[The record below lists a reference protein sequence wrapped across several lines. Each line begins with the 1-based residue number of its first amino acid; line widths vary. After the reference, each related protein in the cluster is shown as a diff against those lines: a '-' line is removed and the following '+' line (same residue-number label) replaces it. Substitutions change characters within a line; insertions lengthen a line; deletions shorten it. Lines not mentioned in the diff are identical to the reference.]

1 MKLENKVALITGSGS
16 GMGRGS
22 AQLFSQ
28 EGAKICVVDIDA
40 QSGAQTVDLIKQNGG
55 KAIFVR
61 ADVSRAEDAEK
72 MIKATVDAFGRL
84 DILFNN
90 AAIAMAMTPAEEVSE
105 DVWDRIMNINVK
117 GIFLGCKYAIPVMK
131 AQGGGVIINTASVSA
146 VRPRP
151 GLSAYT
157 ASKGAAILLTK
168 GLAIELAPHQI
179 RVNCINPGPADT
191 PMLPKF
197 LDDSGVQDAKFE
209 KAKQGFIAG
218 LPLGRLLTPQDIARA
233 ALFLASNDAAL
244 ITGVALEVDAGR
256 GI

>member
-1 MKLENKVALITGSGS
+1 MKLKNKVALITGSGS

-28 EGAKICVVDIDA
+28 EGAKICVVDIDFKN
-40 QSGAQTVDLIKQNGG
+40 GEQTVDLIKQRGG
-55 KAIFVR
+55 EAIFAQ
-61 ADVSRAEDAEK
+61 ADVSSAVDAEK
-72 MIKATVDAFGRL
+72 MIKAAVDAFGRL

-117 GIFLGCKYAIPVMK
+117 GIFLGCKFAIPIMK
-131 AQGGGVIINTASVSA
+131 KQGGGVIVNTASVSA

-151 GLSAYT
+151 NLCAYT
-157 ASKGAAILLTK
+157 ASKGAAILLTRA
-168 GLAIELAPHQI
+168 LAIELAPHQI
-179 RVNCINPGPADT
+179 RVNCINPGPTDT

-197 LDDSGVQDAKFE
+197 LDDSGVKDAKFE
-209 KAKQGFIAG
+209 QAKQGFIAG

-233 ALFLASNDAAL
+233 ALFLASDDAAL